1 MWPEARPVDTLLV
14 AGPVDRIS
22 YHAAQE
28 LEYRSAELGER
39 FGSLWATYWFR
50 VRATVPE
57 EWRGERVDLRWFSDS
72 EATLWRDGRV
82 VVGLNRHHAEA
93 TIADAAEP
101 GEVAVEVELACNG
114 LFGKQDRPVELHDC
128 ELVRFDPV
136 AWKLA
141 QDFETLRL
149 LESHPATDPTLA
161 GRLREGLERF
171 CDTRD
176 TAFLAELYELHNA
189 EQVHEIVA
197 IGHAHIDT
205 AWLWPLEETYRKTL
219 RTFSTAVRYMDE
231 YPEYRFACSQA
242 QQYAWVKER
251 SPDLYARIREKVDSG
266 QFVPVGGSWVE
277 PDLNLPSG
285 ESLVRQLLHGQ
296 RFFEREFGRRCTEF
310 WAPDAFGY
318 TGQLP
323 QLMRGAG
330 ITRFLTQKLSWNRFN
345 RPDDHTFVWQGDDG
359 SEVLVHFP
367 PADNYSSTAD
377 VNELLKTAREYKNLD
392 RSHTSILLF
401 GHGDGGGGPTRE
413 MLESLRR
420 ARDLQGLPRTRIDTP
435 EAFFDA
441 LEAEGAERPVVVG
454 ELYFEY
460 HRGVYTTQAFVKQA
474 NRRSERGLHDA
485 ELLAVARGREYP
497 RAELDRLWKLL
508 LLQQFHDILPGSSIT
523 LVYDDCRRDFAEL
536 ERGIGALIGAGP
548 TPVNTTQFAR
558 RDVVG
563 DRVLEAQAFSVAR
576 EGAADDTVRRDGLTI
591 ENAHL
596 RVTLSEDGLVQSI
609 FHKATGRE
617 TLAAPGNR
625 IELFDDEPND
635 FDAWDID
642 PYTFGTARD
651 AEPAES
657 FEIVTET
664 PLRIEVA
671 FERPLGEASRLRQ
684 VVRLDAG
691 SPRLEFHTTVDWHE
705 SHTLLKA
712 GFPLGVRSP
721 NATYEMPFGYAER
734 PTHYSSSF
742 DRARYEVPGHRFAD
756 LSEHGFGAAL
766 LSDSKYGF
774 SCYDGELKLTL
785 LRSPKSPDPEAD
797 MGRHEFA
804 YALLPHAGGWR
815 EGGVLREAILFN
827 TPLVW
832 TDGGPE
838 QPFAVVEGELVLD
851 TVKRAED
858 SDDVVLRLYEPYGGR
873 GTARVRIAC
882 AAARRCTLLEEEGEE
897 LAVEDGAVV
906 VPYRPHE
913 VISLKLS

>member
-1 MWPEARPVDTLLV
+1 
-14 AGPVDRIS
+14 
-22 YHAAQE
+22 
-28 LEYRSAELGER
+28 
-39 FGSLWATYWFR
+39 
-50 VRATVPE
+50 
-57 EWRGERVDLRWFSDS
+57 
-72 EATLWRDGRV
+72 
-82 VVGLNRHHAEA
+82 
-93 TIADAAEP
+93 
-101 GEVAVEVELACNG
+101 
-114 LFGKQDRPVELHDC
+114 
-128 ELVRFDPV
+128 
-136 AWKLA
+136 
-141 QDFETLRL
+141 
-149 LESHPATDPTLA
+149 
-161 GRLREGLERF
+161 
-171 CDTRD
+171 
-176 TAFLAELYELHNA
+176 
-189 EQVHEIVA
+189 
-197 IGHAHIDT
+197 
-205 AWLWPLEETYRKTL
+205 
-219 RTFSTAVRYMDE
+219 
-231 YPEYRFACSQA
+231 
-242 QQYAWVKER
+242 
-251 SPDLYARIREKVDSG
+251 
-266 QFVPVGGSWVE
+266 
-277 PDLNLPSG
+277 
-285 ESLVRQLLHGQ
+285 
-296 RFFEREFGRRCTEF
+296 
-310 WAPDAFGY
+310 
-318 TGQLP
+318 
-323 QLMRGAG
+323 
-330 ITRFLTQKLSWNRFN
+330 
-345 RPDDHTFVWQGDDG
+345 
-359 SEVLVHFP
+359 
-367 PADNYSSTAD
+367 
-377 VNELLKTAREYKNLD
+377 
-392 RSHTSILLF
+392 
-401 GHGDGGGGPTRE
+401 

-420 ARDLQGLPRTRIDTP
+420 ARNLQGLPRTRIDTP

-441 LEAEGAERPVVVG
+441 LAAEGAERPVVVG
-454 ELYFEY
+454 ELDFEY

-536 ERGIGALIGAGP
+536 ERGIGALIGAGS

-913 VISLKLS
+913 VISVKLSS